1 MRLISPPQL
10 PIIILISL
18 LFGALGFSYS
28 FLGLLDHRQVIRP
41 LEVFHILTVQE
52 IGGHFVFGFLVGL
65 PSKNL
70 SVALL
75 TGLMALTIDADHFLN
90 LAGFHIQGRI
100 DHSIPFVISS
110 AIIIGMAAMDINN
123 TKILHF
129 DMNEMILSLGYRS
142 KQKKEDN
149 NKANSI
155 FKNNIFMQFFVITVA
170 AFLSHI
176 AYDVFVDDNARFPI
190 FAPFSFTQ
198 YLIPQIFGLPIE
210 LIGMLMI
217 YAYCTHLRQQHN
229 YQAL

>member
-1 MRLISPPQL
+1 VRSTSPPQL

-18 LFGALGFSYS
+18 LFGGLGFSYS
-28 FLGLLDHRQVIRP
+28 FLGLLDYHQVIRR
-41 LEVFHILTVQE
+41 LEVFRILTFQE

-90 LAGFHIQGRI
+90 IAGIHIQGRI
-100 DHSIPFVISS
+100 DHSIPFAISS
-110 AIIIGMAAMDINN
+110 AVIIGIAAMCISN
-123 TKILHF
+123 TKILQS
-129 DMNEMILSLGYRS
+129 NRNKTILFLGHKS
-142 KQKKEDN
+142 KHKKDN
-149 NKANSI
+149 NKSNSI
-155 FKNNIFMQFFVITVA
+155 FENNIFLQFLLITVA

-198 YLIPQIFGLPIE
+198 YLIPQIFALPIE
-210 LIGMLMI
+210 LVGMLII
-217 YAYCTHLRQQHN
+217 YAYYTHLT
-229 YQAL
+229 

>member
-1 MRLISPPQL
+1 VLSASLTQL
-10 PIIILISL
+10 PVIILISI

-28 FLGLLDHRQVIRP
+28 FLGLLDHNQVIRP

-90 LAGFHIQGRI
+90 IAGFHIQGRI
-100 DHSIPFVISS
+100 DHSIPFAISS
-110 AIIIGMAAMDINN
+110 AIIIGMAATCISN
-123 TKILHF
+123 TKILQS
-129 DMNEMILSLGYRS
+129 NRNKTILSLGYKS
-142 KQKKEDN
+142 KHKEVN
-149 NKANSI
+149 NKSNSI
-155 FKNNIFMQFFVITVA
+155 FKNNIFLQFLLITVA

-176 AYDVFVDDNARFPI
+176 AYDVFVDDNARFPM
-190 FAPFSFTQ
+190 FAPFLFTQ

-217 YAYCTHLRQQHN
+217 YAYYTHLKQYSYHS
-229 YQAL
+229 L

>member
-1 MRLISPPQL
+1 VRSTSHPQL

-28 FLGLLDHRQVIRP
+28 FLGLLDHNQVIRP
-41 LEVFHILTVQE
+41 LEVFRILTVQE

-65 PSKNL
+65 PSKKL

-100 DHSIPFVISS
+100 DHSIPFAISS
-110 AIIIGMAAMDINN
+110 AILVGVAATWISNS
-123 TKILHF
+123 KILQF
-129 DMNEMILSLGYRS
+129 NKYETILSLGYRS
-142 KQKKEDN
+142 KHEEDN
-149 NKANSI
+149 NKSNSI
-155 FKNNIFMQFFVITVA
+155 FKKDIFLQFLVITVA

-176 AYDVFVDDNARFPI
+176 AYDVFVDDNARFPM
-190 FAPFSFTQ
+190 FAPFLFTQ

-210 LIGMLMI
+210 LIGMIMI
-217 YAYCTHLRQQHN
+217 YDYYTHLRQRS
-229 YQAL
+229 YQSL